1 MTGSADGST
10 APEALSRRCSEM
22 FAGAGEAIDWIRE
35 VRKTAP
41 RLDNDADGLIEEL
54 RRSRN
59 LSRRLG
65 AAAGRPLSIGVFGMS
80 QAGKSYLISTLARG
94 ANGQLQTILDGERL
108 DFIDHINP
116 PGGGKEATGLV
127 TRFTRQPSETP
138 KGYPIEL
145 TLFSEADLIKILG
158 NSFFN
163 DFDRERVKF
172 DTEPEHIR
180 QHLAELEKQRQPH
193 PTGGLDEDDM
203 VDLLDYFQKRFGK
216 SMEPLKADFWPAAID
231 LAPRLP
237 PPARGRLLSILWGEE
252 NTSLTEVY
260 VRLRDAL
267 AYLGGARTVFV
278 PLEALV
284 RRNGQGY
291 EWSPDS
297 ILNVDVLDRLGKD
310 EAEPLP
316 VLPVVDGS
324 LQPVTAIARSLVAA
338 LTAEIKFVLADPP
351 VASMLETVDLLDF
364 PGYRGRLAIAN
375 LDEIR
380 KDPKLGDNDPVA
392 QLLLRGKVGYLFE
405 RYTDDQ
411 EMNVLIMCTRCD
423 IQIEITTL
431 KPVLDSWVHSTQG
444 ETPAAR
450 AHRPPGL
457 VWVITQL
464 DKRLM
469 PVPGQSDTALD
480 ELWKS
485 MIHITLLER
494 FGQCEWLQ
502 EWSDGRPFD
511 NLFLMRKPGFM
522 SAVIDT
528 LEKDGECE
536 ERNFRPGEKE
546 RLARQRAIF
555 VANENVSRH
564 VRDPGEAWDAVLTLN
579 DGGMGRLAAY
589 LAKASPKEI
598 KLNRI
603 REQIKERT
611 ERITEHRL
619 GIYFFGE
626 GAGEVEKKK
635 KTAQAVAAAVEQH
648 ADSFGELLFSLQP
661 ISEQLRRLYL
671 RADAAPTAEAEAG
684 EGGGPP
690 ARRGGLVRLPI
701 ARKEAHAEARPAV
714 GGRAWVF
721 AKAVLREWVKQ
732 LRTLPG
738 ELEMQR
744 FLGLPADIL
753 QAVTDE
759 VITASDRHRIE
770 ERLIAVL
777 RTLEDK
783 RSTTRMGIVDQQVLL
798 ARTVINDFVNFL
810 GMAAIPLDQ
819 RPPSP
824 IDGRKIFEAPLP
836 IPKGTLPV
844 LPIEEIPYPGMYVL
858 DWLEAFRVL
867 AIGNAGHSAGREITP
882 EQNQR
887 LGEILQV
894 IRGTA
899 TTGAMA

>member
-10 APEALSRRCSEM
+10 APEALSERCHGI

-94 ANGQLQTILDGERL
+94 ANGELQTVLDGERL
-108 DFIDHINP
+108 DFIGHINP

-145 TLFSEADLIKILG
+145 TLFSEADLVKILG

-180 QHLAELEKQRQPH
+180 QHLAELEKQRQPQ

-237 PPARGRLLSILWGEE
+237 PPARGRLLSILWGEG
-252 NTSLTEVY
+252 NTALTEVY

-267 AYLGGARTVFV
+267 ARLDGARTVFV

-284 RRNGQGY
+284 RRNGHGY

-297 ILNVDVLDRLGKD
+297 ILNVDVLDRLSKD
-310 EAEPLP
+310 GAEPLP
-316 VLPVVDGS
+316 VLPVVDGG
-324 LQPVTAIARSLVAA
+324 LQPVTPVARPLVAA

-364 PGYRGRLAIAN
+364 PGYRGRLAIAD

-380 KDPKLGDNDPVA
+380 KDPKFGDSDPVA

-444 ETPAAR
+444 KIPAAR

-480 ELWKS
+480 ELWRS

-502 EWSDGRPFD
+502 EWSDGKPFD

-522 SAVIDT
+522 SAVIET
-528 LEKDGECE
+528 VETGGESE
-536 ERNFRPGEKE
+536 ERDFRPGEKE

-564 VRDPGEAWDAVLTLN
+564 VGDPGEAWDAVLTLN

-589 LAKASPKEI
+589 LAKVSPKEI

-603 REQIKERT
+603 REQINERT
-611 ERITEHRL
+611 ERIAEHRL

-635 KTAQAVAAAVEQH
+635 NTAQAVAAAVEQH

-661 ISEQLRRLYL
+661 ASEQLRRLYL
-671 RADAAPTAEAEAG
+671 RADAAPAAEADAG
-684 EGGGPP
+684 EGAQPP

-701 ARKEAHAEARPAV
+701 ARKKPQAEARSAV
-714 GGRAWVF
+714 SGRAWVF

-744 FLGLPADIL
+744 FLGLPPEIL

-777 RTLEDK
+777 RILEDK

-798 ARTVINDFVNFL
+798 ARAVINDFVNFL
-810 GMAAIPLDQ
+810 GVATIPLDQ

-824 IDGRKIFEAPLP
+824 IDGRKIFEAPPP
-836 IPKGTLPV
+836 IPRGTLPV
-844 LPIEEIPYPGMYVL
+844 LPIDEIFYPGMYVL

-899 TTGAMA
+899 TTEAMA